1 MALAALNSLPF
12 SFSELEK
19 AMMLMKEHHEIEARI
34 QLHVAQWNAALAQ
47 PLPQPVQQPVQQ
59 PFQQAAPLPPKTHR
73 PRNAI
78 FRLTKSPEEIAAI
91 VARIDSKN
99 FVSTTKTVHWHSG
112 KHHPNAP
119 NNQRIIEFLRTQNGQ
134 QAIKEQFLAGLPNMK
149 WEGNKGFD
157 ELLRELC
164 KQEIIEAVK
173 AE

>member
-12 SFSELEK
+12 SFPELEK
-19 AMMLMKEHHEIEARI
+19 AFALMKEHQEIETRI
-34 QLHVAQWNAALAQ
+34 QTHVVQWEAALAQPLPQ
-47 PLPQPVQQPVQQ
+47 PLPQPVQQPV
-59 PFQQAAPLPPKTHR
+59 QQAAPLPPKTHR
-73 PRNAI
+73 PRNAM

-91 VARIDSKN
+91 VARIDSRN
-99 FVSTTKTVHWHSG
+99 FVSTTKTVHWHTG

-134 QAIKEQFLAGLPNMK
+134 QAIKEQFLAGLPDMK
-149 WEGNKGFD
+149 WEGYLGFD

-164 KQEIIEAVK
+164 KQEIIEAIK